1 MSNWNLPPG
10 CTDADVDRAFGYKRE
25 PSELSENV
33 RALLEKSRVI
43 SKQTMEAI
51 LEMIEEEEIEAEAEE
66 PDPDDARDA
75 RADYEYDRDR

>member
-1 MSNWNLPPG
+1 LPPG
-10 CTDADVDRAFGYKRE
+10 CTDADVDRAFGCKRE
-25 PSELSENV
+25 PSDLAENV

-51 LEMIEEEEIEAEAEE
+51 LEMIEEEEIEAEE

-75 RADYEYDRDR
+75 RIDYLMDRDR

>member
-1 MSNWNLPPG
+1 MSWNLPPG
-10 CTDADVDRAFGYKRE
+10 CTDADIDRAFGGGRE
-25 PSELSENV
+25 PSPLAENV

-51 LEMIEEEEIEAEAEE
+51 LEMIEEDEIEAEE

-75 RADYEYDRDR
+75 RADFEMDRDR